1 MNNVFFT
8 SGLNYMKRDPSSN
21 QLVGGTA
28 LAAPVTS
35 AYSGSLYVTNYTVTH
50 NLGYVP
56 MFRVYM
62 EPFKDGVIWPPLTNR
77 LAAASVNPLNPA
89 VFGPGILA
97 WPTST
102 QLNIQVFY
110 TSNALTGTYPV
121 YWVIYQDYVV

>member
-8 SGLNYMKRDPSSN
+8 SGQNYMKRDPSSGSTN
-21 QLVGGTA
+21 

-35 AYSGSLYVTNYTVTH
+35 AYSGSLFVTNYFVTH

-77 LAAASVNPLNPA
+77 LAGSSTNPLN
-89 VFGPGILA
+89 VNQFGPGIIA
-97 WPTST
+97 TPSST
-102 QLNIQVFY
+102 LLSIQIFY
-110 TSNALTGTYPV
+110 FSNALTGTYPV
-121 YWVIYQDYVV
+121 YWTIYQDYVV